1 MILKTIFTFFLLTLS
16 HLSQAVSFNNEILYP
31 SVIDFG
37 NLEYQG
43 INCKKEEVINSLN
56 NKTIIGLVH
65 KDLRFVYSAIL
76 DWVAQYR
83 NSDIQFILVDE
94 NFENHASVEILHGL
108 IFPGSNDTYPKEQ
121 DHVKL
126 QDITLPNKDEQ
137 LYIKYY
143 QLADYYR
150 IPTFGICAGAQH
162 LTLARNGMVAPV
174 KTVIRSSWESFLLGL
189 NYLLFDKK
197 FFTSIESYTWMHFL
211 SLDAESQK
219 ELLQSCHAPLIE
231 DIEIK
236 RMHSFYPMQ
245 EFLGDGVELAGSS
258 DDMPMAFSYRYWN
271 FATQFHPEHHV
282 WIEDQEDPFDWL
294 FDRLFESKHK
304 ESARITKNML
314 GGFLSLCVDYHN
326 SIAEAK
332 KKDLSRNDGVDAW
345 AFKQELID
353 QRMRDCKTRSVTH
366 H

>member
-162 LTLARNGMVAPV
+162 
-174 KTVIRSSWESFLLGL
+174 SGL
-189 NYLLFDKK
+189 
-197 FFTSIESYTWMHFL
+197 
-211 SLDAESQK
+211 
-219 ELLQSCHAPLIE
+219 CP
-231 DIEIK
+231 
-236 RMHSFYPMQ
+236 
-245 EFLGDGVELAGSS
+245 
-258 DDMPMAFSYRYWN
+258 
-271 FATQFHPEHHV
+271 
-282 WIEDQEDPFDWL
+282 
-294 FDRLFESKHK
+294 
-304 ESARITKNML
+304 
-314 GGFLSLCVDYHN
+314 
-326 SIAEAK
+326 
-332 KKDLSRNDGVDAW
+332 
-345 AFKQELID
+345 
-353 QRMRDCKTRSVTH
+353 
-366 H
+366 